1 MIDYMVIFLHI
12 QFIPI
17 YNKISAT
24 NQPSCLNSYNIYKED
39 KDSSI
44 QGFTA
49 KTVTFGDENT
59 GLSQADIAGLYP
71 PNVCSAGP

>member
-1 MIDYMVIFLHI
+1 MLDYMVFFLHI

-24 NQPSCLNSYNIYKED
+24 NQPSRLNSYNINNKEN

-59 GLSQADIAGLYP
+59 GLSQADIAGL
-71 PNVCSAGP
+71 